1 MRCEQCRI
9 SPGEGFR
16 NPTQHLQNPGQRL
29 RLNTAEPVYRRI
41 MGNAGRQGG
50 LSRAWFV
57 LPCILMLAALLL
69 VGFGI
74 SSFLHFVRSD
84 FVAYQPDSSISVG
97 TDGFT
102 LYAEDGTTGAADL
115 RCTATGPD
123 RAVQLRPIAGRTT
136 LSNGHGTFVAIAST
150 PQDLPAGRYR
160 ISCVS
165 DSGVDAS
172 LYLGPRLDLAAV
184 GRLVA
189 FNIIAPLLL
198 GICSV
203 VLFAILAVR
212 RYRSHRVPTAPV

>member
-1 MRCEQCRI
+1 
-9 SPGEGFR
+9 
-16 NPTQHLQNPGQRL
+16 
-29 RLNTAEPVYRRI
+29 
-41 MGNAGRQGG
+41 MGNTGKAGPSG
-50 LSRAWFV
+50 AWYILPSV
-57 LPCILMLAALLL
+57 LLVAAVLL
-69 VGFGI
+69 VGSGF

-84 FVAYQPDSSISVG
+84 FVSYQPDSSISV
-97 TDGFT
+97 TKDVFT
-102 LYAEDGTTGAADL
+102 LYAEDGTTQPADL

-123 RAVQLRPIAGRTT
+123 IQMQLRPIAGRTT